1 MTMKSFYIVALFT
14 SGAFFVSC
22 TDYEVK
28 DPNFMPPDV
37 VLNEDVLNQLAMEDM
52 LAEDFYHLSL
62 NAILGTEDGECM
74 KVKALVNNKVML
86 ILVVEIFLI
95 ETLRI

>member
-37 VLNEDVLNQLAMEDM
+37 VLNEDPKYNEIIEGYLNLEKCR
-52 LAEDFYHLSL
+52 HTSL
-62 NAILGTEDGECM
+62 H
-74 KVKALVNNKVML
+74 
-86 ILVVEIFLI
+86 
-95 ETLRI
+95 